1 MMLNLNL
8 GVEHH
13 VVPGKYVAFIHN
25 QAGAL
30 QTWFMK
36 AFTSDLQKQ
45 GLSEREILALLT
57 AEAPSA
63 PSNLLFFPFVEPSGA
78 PLFLPGGN
86 GLFLGMDATTGR
98 GELYRALLEG
108 ETMFFLEAFEKL
120 EERGI
125 VINDILATGGGSRS
139 DLWLQIKAD
148 MLGRPVKRARYRE
161 SGTAGAAIA
170 AGLAIGI
177 YDSVEQGVAAFKGAE
192 KDFVANPKYSETYAK
207 LQKRY
212 QEVVEKILL

>member
-1 MMLNLNL
+1 ML
-8 GVEHH
+8 
-13 VVPGKYVAFIHN
+13 FR
-25 QAGAL
+25 
-30 QTWFMK
+30 
-36 AFTSDLQKQ
+36 S
-45 GLSEREILALLT
+45 
-57 AEAPSA
+57 
-63 PSNLLFFPFVEPSGA
+63 
-78 PLFLPGGN
+78 
-86 GLFLGMDATTGR
+86 
-98 GELYRALLEG
+98 
-108 ETMFFLEAFEKL
+108 
-120 EERGI
+120 
-125 VINDILATGGGSRS
+125 NDILATGGGSRS